1 MSVTA
6 RSHVPFVSVIIPTF
20 NRSGPLGVCL
30 SSLAAQTYPHAR
42 WEAIVVDDGSSDET
56 PATVRRLA
64 AALPLLSLRHEERR
78 GSGPARN
85 TGLEAARGEIV
96 IFLDS
101 DTVAPPQLLDEH
113 ARSHDGRRCFVD
125 GPAISL
131 RADSH
136 RAALLDA
143 SRVRLLAALD
153 LGGARFVTVNVS
165 CRREDVVA
173 AGGFDAAFGVRYGWE
188 DTELG
193 VRLRGLGVAR
203 VKNRR
208 AYVLHRQLSG
218 YDWRERGRKQE
229 QAGVNAAYFLAK
241 HPTREVARL
250 VKGRPRLAR
259 LLAACG
265 LNADRVARACARH
278 TSRSLL
284 AWPLCQFHEIQ
295 QYERGFRRGCAPAS
309 AGAGRDSA

>member
-1 MSVTA
+1 MA
-6 RSHVPFVSVIIPTF
+6 QGEVPFVSVIIPTF
-20 NRSGPLGVCL
+20 NRPGPLGACL
-30 SSLAAQTYPHAR
+30 SSLAAQSYPDGR

-56 PATVRRLA
+56 PGTVGRLA
-64 AALPLLSLRHEERR
+64 ASMPLLSLRHERR
-78 GSGPARN
+78 QGSGPARN
-85 TGLEAARGEIV
+85 SGLEAARGELV
-96 IFLDS
+96 VFLDS
-101 DTVAPPQLLDEH
+101 DTVAPPWFLNEH
-113 ARSHDGRRCFVD
+113 ARSHGGRRCFVD
-125 GPAISL
+125 GPAITVH
-131 RADSH
+131 ADSDPT
-136 RAALLDA
+136 ALLEA
-143 SRVRLLAALD
+143 SWVRLLAALD
-153 LGGARFVTVNVS
+153 LRGARFVTANVS
-165 CRREDVVA
+165 CRRDDLVA
-173 AGGFDAAFGVRYGWE
+173 AGRFDAAFGARYGWE

-193 VRLRGLGVAR
+193 VRLRALGVAR

-265 LNADRVARACARH
+265 LDADRVARACARH
-278 TSRSLL
+278 TSPSLL
-284 AWPLCQFHEIQ
+284 SWMLCQVHEIQ
-295 QYERGFRRGCAPAS
+295 QYERAIRRGRAPAC